1 MIILRGIYFLTAD
14 DETVVKMYYVKELLR
29 GVNVYQT
36 NYVELTQVRNV
47 LF

>member
-14 DETVVKMYYVKELLR
+14 DETVVYYVNELDR
-29 GVNVYQT
+29 GVNVYQA
-36 NYVELTQVRNV
+36 NYVELTQVCNV

>member
-1 MIILRGIYFLTAD
+1 MIILRGVYFLTAD
-14 DETVVKMYYVKELLR
+14 DETVVNMYYVKELLR

>member
-14 DETVVKMYYVKELLR
+14 DETVVYNIKELHR
-29 GVNVYQT
+29 GVNVYQA
-36 NYVELTQVRNV
+36 NYVELTQVCNV